1 LSPFFNPTRLRVA
14 RKRKGMTKTALA
26 AAIDVSVRSVTA
38 YEAGDQQPSTV
49 TVARLVHELGF
60 SDEFYYG
67 ADVDELNVGATS
79 FRALCKMT
87 QKQRDQA
94 IAAAELALVLN
105 DWIEQQFALPSPDVS
120 RYPGVTPE
128 TAAEMVRL
136 DWGIGESPVRNMT
149 HLLEKHGVRVFSLAE
164 ESRNVDGFSFWR
176 STSHTPFVFL
186 DTTKSSERARMDAAH
201 ELGHL
206 VLHAAHD
213 CDRRE
218 AENEAKAFGSA
229 FLMPERSV
237 LANTP
242 RNATV
247 NDILRL
253 KRQWNVSAAALAFRM
268 HKIGLLTR
276 WEYQTLFKQ
285 MNVRGL
291 LTAEAD
297 SMEHETS
304 QVLDK
309 VFRALRADG
318 ITKAEVARRTSIPL
332 EELNRLVFGLVL
344 SRIEGGGDS
353 ADAVEAEKIAEERRK
368 TFRLA

>member
-1 LSPFFNPTRLRVA
+1 
-14 RKRKGMTKTALA
+14 MTKTALA
-26 AAIDVSVRSVTA
+26 AAIDVSVRSVAA
-38 YEAGDQQPSTV
+38 YEAGDQQPSTG
-49 TVARLVHELGF
+49 TVARLVDQLGF
-60 SDEFYYG
+60 SDAFFYG
-67 ADVDELNVGATS
+67 ADVDELNVEATS

-87 QKQRDQA
+87 QRQRDQA
-94 IAAAELALVLN
+94 VAAAELAVILS
-105 DWIEQQFALPSPDVS
+105 DWIEQQFTLPDPDVP
-120 RYPGVTPE
+120 RYPGITPD

-136 DWGIGESPVRNMT
+136 DWGIGESPIRNMT
-149 HLLEKHGVRVFSLAE
+149 YLLEKHGVRVFSLAE

-176 STSHTPFVFL
+176 ATPHTPFVFL
-186 DTTKSSERARMDAAH
+186 DTTKSAERARMDAAH

-218 AENEAKAFGSA
+218 AENEAKAFAAA

-237 LANTP
+237 LANAP
-242 RNATV
+242 RNPSV

-253 KRQWNVSAAALAFRM
+253 KKQWNVSAAALAVRM
-268 HKIGLLTR
+268 HKVELLTR

-285 MNVRGL
+285 MNARGL
-291 LTAEAD
+291 LTVEAD

-309 VFRALRADG
+309 VFRALRSGG
-318 ITKAEVARRTSIPL
+318 ITKADIARRTSIPL
-332 EELNRLVFGLVL
+332 EELNKLVFGLVL
-344 SRIEGGGDS
+344 SRVEGGGDNV
-353 ADAVEAEKIAEERRK
+353 DAAEAEKIAAERRK